1 MCETALPF
9 RPSPLC
15 LTRPVNHSNSS
26 KCRRKHL
33 HVRASP
39 RSSTCTVRRWPPLCV
54 CAAATIRWAA
64 LPGRAGRGARLGL
77 RRSRLLRGWLVGSP
91 GDDRPREAET
101 ARQRG
106 IEAIVGPRLL
116 VLVFSHPCRGL
127 PGRGC
132 HCVAPRES
140 VVVALGRSTV
150 GIVAHGVPE
159 GLDLDGDDALA
170 DKQDALNL
178 VQHQQLVLE

>member
-1 MCETALPF
+1 M
-9 RPSPLC
+9 
-15 LTRPVNHSNSS
+15 
-26 KCRRKHL
+26 
-33 HVRASP
+33 
-39 RSSTCTVRRWPPLCV
+39 
-54 CAAATIRWAA
+54 
-64 LPGRAGRGARLGL
+64 
-77 RRSRLLRGWLVGSP
+77 RRSRTASWAEVQCPPFFVQAPSSWRTCRGLGRPLAATAVVGSP

-101 ARQRG
+101 ARQRPS
-106 IEAIVGPRLL
+106 EVSKRLL
-116 VLVFSHPCRGL
+116 VLDFSHPCRGL

-170 DKQDALNL
+170 DKQDAM
-178 VQHQQLVLE
+178 H